1 VVEGA
6 ASDLPAV
13 VEDVARRY
21 DEHLSMV
28 ELTQGV
34 AAVWELI
41 GRANQ
46 YLVEMEPWKA
56 VKEPARQGEVAS
68 VLYAA
73 AETLRVVAILISPVM
88 PRAAGRLWEQLG
100 IEAPLAEQRLTDA
113 SAWGGLRPGA
123 RTRKGGSLFPRLE
136 S

>member
-1 VVEGA
+1 
-6 ASDLPAV
+6 
-13 VEDVARRY
+13 VARRY

-56 VKEPARQGEVAS
+56 VKEPARRGEVAS